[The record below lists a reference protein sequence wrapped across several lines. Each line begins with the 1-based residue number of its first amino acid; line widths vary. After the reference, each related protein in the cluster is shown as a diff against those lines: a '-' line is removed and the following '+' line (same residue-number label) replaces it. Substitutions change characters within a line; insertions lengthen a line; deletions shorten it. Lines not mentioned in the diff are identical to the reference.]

1 MGAEGKNEGSWQ
13 SWSQSNPDCLEPT
26 AIEVAVWLPGLVA
39 AEVVGHIFIY
49 GLVAVP
55 FVYSISQRYLAQ
67 AYYSWKGCH
76 TPPAYSAPPSPSPF
90 SLGFSPCGHCHVP
103 RHPGQTLGVFF
114 LSFLLPNS
122 TATTQ
127 TICLPS
133 SNMSGVHLFLRL
145 HCHAML

>member
-1 MGAEGKNEGSWQ
+1 MREAGSHRANPILTGANCYRGG
-13 SWSQSNPDCLEPT
+13 CLAAWAGGCRGCRTYFYIWTGHCPLCVFSLSKVFGT
-26 AIEVAVWLPGLVA
+26 GLLFL
-39 AEVVGHIFIY
+39 ERM
-49 GLVAVP
+49 
-55 FVYSISQRYLAQ
+55 S
-67 AYYSWKGCH
+67 H
-76 TPPAYSAPPSPSPF
+76 TP
-90 SLGFSPCGHCHVP
+90 SLLCTTFPKSLQPGFSPCGHCHVP

-145 HCHAML
+145 HCHSVL